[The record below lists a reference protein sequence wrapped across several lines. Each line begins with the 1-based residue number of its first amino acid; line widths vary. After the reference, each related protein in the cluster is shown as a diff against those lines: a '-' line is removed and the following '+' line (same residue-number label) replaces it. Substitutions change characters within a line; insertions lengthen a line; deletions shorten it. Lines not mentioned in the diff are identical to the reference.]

1 MFFFNFSRYVLIF
14 VPDVAKETYRIELN
28 KRFFIEI
35 VTNFN
40 EKYTELLILYFFLNI

>member
-14 VPDVAKETYRIELN
+14 VSDVAKETHRIELN